1 MPFRRAAFLL
11 LLVAPGAVRLALA
24 AEPAAVIA
32 FRNVK
37 VLAMAT
43 AEILPDQIVIVE
55 GERIAAL
62 GPAGTTPIPEGA
74 RVIDGHGG
82 TLIPG
87 LFDLHTHVRFPEDF
101 DLFLAHGVTTV
112 LNLDGSPESIE
123 WRGALREGRLRGPTM
138 LTCGPHVRGIHNAEE
153 ATKVVADY
161 SAAGYDCIK
170 IYDDIGAEAFAALVT
185 AARAKGLGTVVHI
198 PRNLKWQDAM
208 AARPGA
214 IAHAEEFL
222 YSPVLDGDEA
232 RIAAGMKAGSISL
245 IATLT
250 TYDIITRQIADLS
263 PLLAHPGMSRLSPM
277 RTMGWGPGKNTY
289 QKRIDQDALPKMR
302 ALLVFQRDL
311 VRTLRREGIRI
322 LAGTDAG
329 GPPFVFPG
337 SSLLDEIVGL
347 VSAGLTPYEALRAAT
362 ADAAAFLG
370 VADRTGTITAGKQA
384 DMILVR
390 ANPLLFI
397 ENIALQSGVM
407 LRGRWYERDD
417 LRAIV
422 RSLEETFSDEMR
434 LLDAIESEGLEAA
447 LAGASGLKLSA
458 RGLNELGY
466 HYLRVRND
474 AAGASRIFDLN
485 ARRHASD
492 WNAWD
497 SLSEALEAEGSN
509 ERAVE
514 SCRESLRLNP
524 ANVGCRERIEKLM
537 APGGRRSTPATTGP
551 S

>member
-1 MPFRRAAFLL
+1 MPSHRRVRFLL
-11 LLVAPGAVRLALA
+11 LFGALGAARLALA
-24 AEPAAVIA
+24 ADPPARTA

-43 AEILPDQIVIVE
+43 EEIVPDQVVIVE
-55 GERIAAL
+55 EGRIAAV

-112 LNLDGSPESIE
+112 LNLDGGTETLE
-123 WRGALREGRLRGPTM
+123 WRAALRDGTLRGPRL
-138 LTCGPHVRGIHNAEE
+138 LTCGPHVRGVHSEEE
-153 ATKVVADY
+153 AAKVVAGY
-161 SAAGYDCIK
+161 AATGYDCVK
-170 IYDDIGAEAFAALVT
+170 IYDDITAEGFSALVSH
-185 AARAKGLGTVVHI
+185 AREKGLNTIAHI

-208 AARPGA
+208 EARPGA

-250 TYDIITRQIADLS
+250 TYDIITRQIAGLG
-263 PLLAHPGMSRLSPM
+263 PFLERPEMSRLSPM
-277 RTMGWGPGKNTY
+277 RTMSWGPGENTY
-289 QKRIDQDALPKMR
+289 QKRFDEDAVPRMR

-311 VRTLRREGIRI
+311 VRTLRQGGIRI

-337 SSLLDEIVGL
+337 SSLIDEIVGL
-347 VSAGLTPYEALRAAT
+347 VSAGLTPYEALRGAT
-362 ADAAAFLG
+362 VDAAAFLG
-370 VADRTGTITAGKQA
+370 ISDRAGTIAVGKEA

-407 LRGRWYERDD
+407 ARGRWYDQSD
-417 LRAIV
+417 LRSML
-422 RSLEETFSDEMR
+422 RSLEETFGDER
-434 LLDAIESEGLEAA
+434 RFLAAIETEGLDAA
-447 LAGASGLKLSA
+447 LARAPGLRLSA

-474 AAGASRIFDLN
+474 AAGAVRLFDLYS
-485 ARRHASD
+485 RRYASD

-497 SLSEALEAEGSN
+497 SLSEALEAAGSSD
-509 ERAVE
+509 RAMA
-514 SCRESLRLNP
+514 SCHESLRLNP
-524 ANVGCRERIEKLM
+524 FNDGCRERIDRL
-537 APGGRRSTPATTGP
+537 AQ
-551 S
+551 